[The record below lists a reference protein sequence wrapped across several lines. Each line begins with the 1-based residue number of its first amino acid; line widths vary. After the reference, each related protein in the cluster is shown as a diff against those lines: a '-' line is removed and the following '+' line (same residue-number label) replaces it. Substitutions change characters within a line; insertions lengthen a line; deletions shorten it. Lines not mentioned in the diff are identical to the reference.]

1 MMRSFPRQLCM
12 NPFNI
17 PLSVSF
23 QLTFWHDK
31 IATDPCRQN
40 CYRQH
45 NSDLEIICFFMV
57 FWFLFVQ
64 KVLYGNHNPVFV
76 SGFIKWSEYFLLSI
90 NEFISIPSSLELQR
104 FTHLSHINL
113 PSPTQKILVPNES
126 TQLCTQLILLYTVY
140 YPLVPLYSISQQPI
154 HT

>member
-40 CYRQH
+40 CYRPFQLRPG
-45 NSDLEIICFFMV
+45 NYL
-57 FWFLFVQ
+57 FLHGVLLPFCE

-76 SGFIKWSEYFLLSI
+76 SGFIKWSEYFFLPI

-126 TQLCTQLILLYTVY
+126 TQLCTQLILLYTMY
-140 YPLVPLYSISQQPI
+140 YPLVPI